1 MSTPRGRGRSARQPG
16 AGEAIAGAARGLWAF
31 RTELALL
38 VVFPLTVWA
47 GLTWLLLGCPDDR
60 HMRAAVC
67 SPAGHAAAVHAGL
80 ITLGA
85 IAMLLA
91 IPRVRRMIGTA
102 FGRARLRRHLHR
114 AFAQLDVPAL
124 RERRIW
130 LRRAVRTRAGWLVT
144 VILPGGACVD
154 DLERNTER
162 LAAAL
167 GLRSVTVTRHPGNAA
182 WVRIRLDRL
191 DPLATGLPFAWPAV
205 NAETMSLW
213 EPVPVAVDE
222 HGETIA
228 LSLIEKNLLLGGEPG
243 GGKSTILGLLTAA
256 GALDVEV
263 RLHLF
268 DGKQVELAAWSRLAA
283 TVVGPDP
290 HAAAEALAG
299 LRSVMDE
306 RYSELLRLGR
316 RKITRGD
323 GLPLH
328 LVVIDELA
336 LFMNTGDRK
345 LDGEISNHLRD
356 LVSRG
361 RAAGIIVLAATQ
373 KPSSDVIPTH
383 IRDLFSMR
391 WALRCAAPHPKPP
404 TPSSAKAGPPPDT
417 APPPWTPANAAS
429 ASCSTK
435 AEPPPAAAG
444 FTCPTPTSPP
454 SRTAPRT
461 YHAAIT
467 TATSPTSPTL
477 PLPHERH
484 RQGQRHPV
492 SNDPD
497 RLGHGFRAWGQRGG
511 AAGTHQ
517 RLGRTGSG

>member
-1 MSTPRGRGRSARQPG
+1 MSSPHGRRPQQPG
-16 AGEAIAGAARGLWAF
+16 TGEAIIEAALRLVWAF
-31 RTELALL
+31 RTELTVLVAL
-38 VVFPLTVWA
+38 PSGMWA
-47 GLTWLLLGCPDDR
+47 GLTWALLGCPDGR
-60 HMRAAVC
+60 QLRTIGSAPTAHPTVL
-67 SPAGHAAAVHAGL
+67 HAG
-80 ITLGA
+80 IATLA
-85 IAMLLA
+85 VAVLVVA
-91 IPRVRRMIGTA
+91 VPRTRRALGRA
-102 FGRARLRRHLHR
+102 FGRAHLRRRVHW

-124 RERRIW
+124 RDRRIR

-144 VILPGGACVD
+144 AILPGGACVE

-191 DPLATGLPFAWPAV
+191 DPLATRAPLAWPTVKAT
-205 NAETMSLW
+205 ALSLW
-213 EPVPVAVDE
+213 ESVPVAVDE

-228 LSLIEKNLLLGGEPG
+228 LTLIEKNLLLGGEPG

-256 GALDVEV
+256 GALDVGV

-268 DGKQVELAAWSRLAA
+268 DGKQVELAAWNSLAD
-283 TVVGPDP
+283 TIVGPDP
-290 HAAAEALAG
+290 RAAAEALGG
-299 LRSVMDE
+299 LRSIMDD
-306 RYSELLRLGR
+306 RYADLLRLGR

-336 LFMNTGDRK
+336 LFVNTGDRK

-391 WALRCAAPHPKPP
+391 WALRCA
-404 TPSSAKAGPPPDT
+404 TPQASDTVLGQGWATAGY
-417 APPPWTPANAAS
+417 S
-429 ASCSTK
+429 ASTID
-435 AEPPPAAAG
+435 A
-444 FTCPTPTSPP
+444 
-454 SRTAPRT
+454 
-461 YHAAIT
+461 
-467 TATSPTSPTL
+467 
-477 PLPHERH
+477 
-484 RQGQRHPV
+484 
-492 SNDPD
+492 
-497 RLGHGFRAWGQRGG
+497 GQRGVG
-511 AAGTHQ
+511 FVLHEGDTPTRCRAFHLVDTEIAGIADRAA
-517 RLGRTGSG
+517 RLRHPQQADDAVADDGQAPS

>member
-1 MSTPRGRGRSARQPG
+1 MSTPHGRRRSSQQPST
-16 AGEAIAGAARGLWAF
+16 GEAVIEAALGLVWAF
-31 RTELALL
+31 RTELTLL
-38 VVFPLTVWA
+38 VALPLGVWA
-47 GLTWLLLGCPDDR
+47 GLAWVLLGCPDGQQLR
-60 HMRAAVC
+60 TLGSPTAAQP
-67 SPAGHAAAVHAGL
+67 SALHAGL
-80 ITLGA
+80 TTL
-85 IAMLLA
+85 AMMVLVVVV
-91 IPRVRRMIGTA
+91 PRTRRMLGRA
-102 FGRARLRRHLHR
+102 FGRAHLRRQVHWAL
-114 AFAQLDVPAL
+114 AQLDVPAL
-124 RERRIW
+124 RERRIR
-130 LRRAVRTRAGWLVT
+130 LRRAVRTRAGWLLT
-144 VILPGGACVD
+144 AILPGGACVD
-154 DLERNTER
+154 DLEHNTER

-191 DPLATGLPFAWPAV
+191 DPLATPVPLVWPAV
-205 NAETMSLW
+205 NKAAMSLW

-222 HGETIA
+222 HGDTLA
-228 LSLIEKNLLLGGEPG
+228 LTLIEKNLLLGGEPG

-268 DGKQVELAAWSRLAA
+268 DGKQVELAAWNPLAD

-299 LRSVMDE
+299 LRSIMDE
-306 RYSELLRLGR
+306 RYADLLRLGR

-336 LFMNTGDRK
+336 LFVNTGDRK

-391 WALRCAAPHPKPP
+391 WALRCA
-404 TPSSAKAGPPPDT
+404 TPQASDTVLGQGWATAGY
-417 APPPWTPANAAS
+417 S
-429 ASCSTK
+429 ASTID
-435 AEPPPAAAG
+435 A
-444 FTCPTPTSPP
+444 
-454 SRTAPRT
+454 
-461 YHAAIT
+461 
-467 TATSPTSPTL
+467 
-477 PLPHERH
+477 
-484 RQGQRHPV
+484 
-492 SNDPD
+492 
-497 RLGHGFRAWGQRGG
+497 GQRGVGFLLHEG
-511 AAGTHQ
+511 ATPTRCRGFHLSDTDIAAIAHRAA
-517 RLGRTGSG
+517 RLRRPQHHDDSSADAADWQAPS

>member
-1 MSTPRGRGRSARQPG
+1 MSTPGGRGRSAQQPG
-16 AGEAIAGAARGLWAF
+16 AGEAIAGAILGLMWAF
-31 RTELALL
+31 RTELVLL

-47 GLTWLLLGCPDDR
+47 GVSWLLLGCPDDR
-60 HMRAAVC
+60 HLRAAVC
-67 SPAGHAAAVHAGL
+67 SPAGHAAALHAGL
-80 ITLGA
+80 IALGV
-85 IAMLLA
+85 IAVLLA
-91 IPRVRRMIGTA
+91 IPRVRRVIGTA
-102 FGRARLRRHLHR
+102 FGRARLRRHMHW

-391 WALRCAAPHPKPP
+391 WALRCA
-404 TPSSAKAGPPPDT
+404 TPQASDTVLGQGWATAGY
-417 APPPWTPANAAS
+417 S
-429 ASCSTK
+429 ASTVD
-435 AEPPPAAAG
+435 A
-444 FTCPTPTSPP
+444 
-454 SRTAPRT
+454 
-461 YHAAIT
+461 
-467 TATSPTSPTL
+467 
-477 PLPHERH
+477 
-484 RQGQRHPV
+484 
-492 SNDPD
+492 
-497 RLGHGFRAWGQRGG
+497 GQRGVGFLLHEG
-511 AAGTHQ
+511 ATPTRCRGFHLSDADLAAIAERAAQLPRNNPHDDDDDDGEEPDEHDEPDAPDEQ
-517 RLGRTGSG
+517 ARS